1 MEVEANALAKPKQR
15 QFNIFKKNI
24 KNKKESP
31 SKSKTTIHC
40 TIPRTISQ
48 SSNESFETLT
58 PSVSATSVESA
69 ESAEDCIKMF
79 TIHREGDVRVAPLE
93 STSGEVGESDDD
105 SNSIFRNDG
114 GVAAEA
120 APFIPSNVSILSN
133 DSHDESFYSLHHDW
147 FGGPGEDENS
157 EDDSC
162 NSFGPSNN
170 NMIGLGSQ
178 DLGRIREASE
188 EESGHSS
195 LEDVGSDDSSVDAV
209 YDGAIVPNKTEAALP
224 VDSHIGLRQ
233 RLHRMS
239 ITSSENKQAQEIPP
253 PPPTDTISHSG
264 SAQRLLT
271 PLTPIPKYIYN
282 KSKQA
287 HISLKFKKELAAA
300 KYQAYKARRKEV
312 KERRKQERMERKSRI
327 IVIPSNH
334 KLKIMWDMATI
345 ALTFVSAYVGHIY
358 IRDRSTYEYDWFV
371 IFTNLWFF
379 VDLLL
384 NFFTEH
390 RTSDGKVMKTGREV
404 WGRYL
409 TTWFAIDALSLFPW
423 ERMFLRPVIQKIKR
437 RNIAVK
443 WFFRSRAVVKVTVSA
458 SDAWFNQV
466 SMILLYYISQ
476 LIFSLANSERTSLQT
491 LWKSSESHKDIW
503 I

>member
-1 MEVEANALAKPKQR
+1 MEVEANTLAKPKQR
-15 QFNIFKKNI
+15 QFNLFKKNI

-31 SKSKTTIHC
+31 SKSKTAIHC

-69 ESAEDCIKMF
+69 EDCIKMF
-79 TIHREGDVRVAPLE
+79 TRHREGDVRVAPLE

-133 DSHDESFYSLHHDW
+133 ESHDESFYSLHYDW
-147 FGGPGEDENS
+147 FGGPGEDES
-157 EDDSC
+157 SDDDSS

-209 YDGAIVPNKTEAALP
+209 YGGSIVPNETEAALP

-233 RLHRMS
+233 RLQRMS
-239 ITSSENKQAQEIPP
+239 INSSENKQAQEIPP
-253 PPPTDTISHSG
+253 PPPADTISHSG

-312 KERRKQERMERKSRI
+312 KERRKQERMEQKSRI

>member
-1 MEVEANALAKPKQR
+1 MEVEGNTLAKPKQR

-24 KNKKESP
+24 KNKKQST
-31 SKSKTTIHC
+31 SKTTIHC
-40 TIPRTISQ
+40 TIPRTSSQ

-69 ESAEDCIKMF
+69 EDCSKMF
-79 TIHREGDVRVAPLE
+79 SIHGEGEGRVAPLE

-105 SNSIFRNDG
+105 SNSIFRNVGD
-114 GVAAEA
+114 VAAEA
-120 APFIPSNVSILSN
+120 APSIPSNVSILSN

-147 FGGPGEDENS
+147 YGMAGADDS
-157 EDDSC
+157 SDDDSC

-170 NMIGLGSQ
+170 NMTGLGLQ

-195 LEDVGSDDSSVDAV
+195 SEDIGSDDSSVGAV
-209 YDGAIVPNKTEAALP
+209 YDGAIIPNQPEAALP
-224 VDSHIGLRQ
+224 LDSHIGLRQ
-233 RLHRMS
+233 RLQRMS
-239 ITSSENKQAQEIPP
+239 ITSSENKQAQEVLPP
-253 PPPTDTISHSG
+253 PPPDTIAHTG

-271 PLTPIPKYIYN
+271 PLSPIPKYIYS

-287 HISLKFKKELAAA
+287 HISLKIKKELAAA

-312 KERRKQERMERKSRI
+312 REKRKQERTERKSRI

-371 IFTNLWFF
+371 VFTNFWFF

-437 RNIAVK
+437 RNIAEK

-458 SDAWFNQV
+458 SDKWHVRFR
-466 SMILLYYISQ
+466 SLIYLTTYFHISE
-476 LIFSLANSERTSLQT
+476 F
-491 LWKSSESHKDIW
+491 
-503 I
+503 